1 MVSIQGVLA
10 LALTF
15 VAVSQAA
22 PGAPA
27 VYAADYHA
35 YPKYSYAYGVKD
47 ALTGDH
53 KEAHETRDGGV
64 VKGSYSLLQPDGVY
78 RTVNYVADP
87 IHGFQ
92 AEVLNS
98 PAPAIHAVKK
108 VVAPAVI
115 AAPVKAVGYAHG
127 GFHDGYDG
135 YGHGGYLAAA
145 PIAKAPLGYAHGGHG
160 AVVASPYVGHGH
172 GYAAAAPVAAGYGHH
187 AALGYAGHG
196 YAGHGYAG
204 QGYAGHGYAGNGF
217 DGYAY

>member
-1 MVSIQGVLA
+1 MVSTQGVLA

-87 IHGFQ
+87 VHGFQ

-98 PAPAIHAVKK
+98 APAIHAVKK
-108 VVAPAVI
+108 VVTPAVVAAPVAI
-115 AAPVKAVGYAHG
+115 AAPVKAVGYGHG
-127 GFHDGYDG
+127 AFHDGYDG
-135 YGHGGYLAAA
+135 YGHGYLAAG
-145 PIAKAPLGYAHGGHG
+145 PVAKAPLGYAHGHG
-160 AVVASPYVGHGH
+160 AIAAAPYVGH
-172 GYAAAAPVAAGYGHH
+172 GYAAAAPVATYGHH

-204 QGYAGHGYAGNGF
+204 HGYAGHGF